1 MFFVKAEY
9 YEWIAFQ
16 KIMIVNKV
24 FVQIFTIFTGILVL
38 ASYVYGVSKSSDPVL
53 LWGGVP
59 LSWQSYII
67 PFMFV
72 AAVGYVLYWWTV
84 FFAIEESI
92 LESLTWP
99 WAESDG
105 NGARRLLLAYSLFL
119 IPSALWLESTSFH
132 IENDYAWT
140 PILVVGMLIL
150 VSLGNILLGLL
161 AYNSYR
167 NDIDGGSYMLI
178 GSIMISIQCII
189 NDLLIWSYKFPWFD

>member
-1 MFFVKAEY
+1 MGITRQFIRICVRLF
-9 YEWIAFQ
+9 
-16 KIMIVNKV
+16 
-24 FVQIFTIFTGILVL
+24 GILIL
-38 ASYVYGVSKSSDPVL
+38 WSYVYGVSKSSDPVL

-72 AAVGYVLYWWTV
+72 AAVGYVLYWWAV
-84 FFAIEESI
+84 FFAIEEST

>member
-1 MFFVKAEY
+1 VFFVKAEY
-9 YEWIAFQ
+9 SEWIAFQ

>member
-1 MFFVKAEY
+1 MK
-9 YEWIAFQ
+9 
-16 KIMIVNKV
+16 VNKM
-24 FVQIFTIFTGILVL
+24 FVQLFTIFTGILVL
-38 ASYVYGVSKSSDPVL
+38 ASYVYGVSKSSDPAL

-84 FFAIEESI
+84 FFSIDESI
-92 LESLTWP
+92 LDSLTWP

-132 IENDYAWT
+132 IVNDYAWT

-167 NDIDGGSYMLI
+167 NGIDGGSYMLI

-189 NDLLIWSYKFPWFD
+189 NDLLIWSYKFPWLD

>member
-1 MFFVKAEY
+1 VFFVKAEY

-72 AAVGYVLYWWTV
+72 AAVGYVLYWWAV
-84 FFAIEESI
+84 FFAIEEST

>member
-1 MFFVKAEY
+1 
-9 YEWIAFQ
+9 
-16 KIMIVNKV
+16 MIIKKL
-24 FVQIFTIFTGILVL
+24 FVQTFTIFAGLLVL
-38 ASYVYGVSKSSDPVL
+38 ASYVYGVSKSSDPAL

-72 AAVGYVLYWWTV
+72 AAAGYVLYWWVV
-84 FFAIEESI
+84 FFAIDESI

-140 PILVVGMLIL
+140 PILVVGMLML
-150 VSLGNILLGLL
+150 VSIGNILLGLL

-189 NDLLIWSYKFPWFD
+189 NDLLLWSYKFPWFD

>member
-1 MFFVKAEY
+1 MDSGSN
-9 YEWIAFQ
+9 

-38 ASYVYGVSKSSDPVL
+38 ASYAYGVSKSSDPVL

-72 AAVGYVLYWWTV
+72 AAVGYVLYWWAV
-84 FFAIEESI
+84 FFAIEEST

-150 VSLGNILLGLL
+150 ASLGNILLGLL